1 MNEKKVFIVT
11 SGEYSDY
18 HIDAVFSNRRDAE
31 IFCANH
37 DKGFYGSPEIE
48 EYEIDIDVS
57 QMDADIV
64 YAYVVRDGKI
74 ESTDIIRKSK
84 IKKFQENAKYMDNW
98 YKRMENKKG
107 KGICVFLTKPNKSKA
122 LKIAQDK
129 LAEQKALEEG
139 I

>member
-1 MNEKKVFIVT
+1 MSDKKVFVVT

-18 HIDAVFSNRRDAE
+18 HIDAVFSNIRDAE

-84 IKKFQENAKYMDNW
+84 IKKFRENAKAMDNW
-98 YKRMENKKG
+98 YRRMENKG
-107 KGICVFLTKPNKSKA
+107 KGICVFLDKPSKTKA

>member
-1 MNEKKVFIVT
+1 MSEKKVFVVT
-11 SGEYSDY
+11 AGNYSDY
-18 HIDAVFSNRRDAE
+18 HIEAVFSTRRDAE
-31 IFCANH
+31 IFVANR
-37 DKGFYGSPEIE
+37 DDDFYGDPDIE
-48 EYEIDIDVS
+48 EYEIDRDVS

-74 ESTDIIRKSK
+74 NATDIIRKSK
-84 IKKFQENAKYMDNW
+84 IKKFRENAKAMDNW
-98 YKRMENKKG
+98 YRRMENKG
-107 KGICVFLTKPNKSKA
+107 KGICVFLDKPSKTKA